1 MHMKFVTALKEYDS
15 KANLCLCKIKLAN
28 NIIFFTILMFPDLKY
43 LKQGYLETLSVFV
56 LNLKNNS
63 FPKS

>member
-1 MHMKFVTALKEYDS
+1 MTARQMFAYAKLNWLIKE
-15 KANLCLCKIKLAN
+15 
-28 NIIFFTILMFPDLKY
+28 FFTILMFPDLKY
-43 LKQGYLETLSVFV
+43 IKLGFLQTLSIFV